1 MSPPDVERRLSP
13 KKANIADE
21 TAEAVKAATMRTPRL
36 WVWIILGLL
45 SWLVV
50 IAAAWAVYANWI
62 APAALPG

>member
-1 MSPPDVERRLSP
+1 MSPPGVERRLTP

-21 TAEAVKAATMRTPRL
+21 TAEAVKVATMRTPRL

-50 IAAAWAVYANWI
+50 IAAGWAVYANWI
-62 APAALPG
+62 APAAITG